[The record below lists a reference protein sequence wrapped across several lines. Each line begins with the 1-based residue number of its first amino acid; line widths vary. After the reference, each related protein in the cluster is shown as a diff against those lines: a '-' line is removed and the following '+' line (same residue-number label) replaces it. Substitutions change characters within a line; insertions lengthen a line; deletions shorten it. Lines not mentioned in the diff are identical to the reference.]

1 MKAAI
6 RMRFGMITAMVF
18 GILIPAAPASAQ
30 TAAELFDVNTLQEI
44 RLFVNSRD
52 LRTLRENTD
61 LNTYYTA
68 DLTWRNIRVRNVGIR
83 SRGQGSRNPAKIGLR
98 VEMDRYT
105 TGQTFLGLSTIILDN
120 AWQDDSLIRER
131 LAFSIFERMGL
142 PAPRESFCRLFID
155 GEYQGVY
162 TITEEIDRAFAKRVT
177 GESDGVLFE
186 YHYIRDWRAEDLGD
200 LAEYK
205 PMLEPRTHM
214 LDADSTLYGPVQ
226 EMFREINGPDDA
238 VWRDRVGQYIDLN
251 QFMTHVATETFIA
264 ENDGILGYAGMN
276 NFYLYRHQGTTKHQL
291 FVWDKDNA
299 FISLD
304 HAVPAADAN
313 VLFRRAMEYPDLRE
327 IYFQTLEAC
336 AGAVSAD
343 DWLTLEIDRLV
354 GVIIDAAYDDSKK
367 QFSNER
373 FDEAVEFLWA
383 FAERRPRE
391 VLIEVARLRDAF
403 NSESGGTRLPSETCG
418 ATADDCRAL
427 PVRPRRPSALPSPGR
442 AVPRQGR

>member
-1 MKAAI
+1 
-6 RMRFGMITAMVF
+6 
-18 GILIPAAPASAQ
+18 
-30 TAAELFDVNTLQEI
+30 
-44 RLFVNSRD
+44 
-52 LRTLRENTD
+52 
-61 LNTYYTA
+61 
-68 DLTWRNIRVRNVGIR
+68 
-83 SRGQGSRNPAKIGLR
+83 
-98 VEMDRYT
+98 
-105 TGQTFLGLSTIILDN
+105 
-120 AWQDDSLIRER
+120 
-131 LAFSIFERMGL
+131 MGL

-162 TITEEIDRAFAKRVT
+162 TITEEIDAAFAKRVT

-186 YHYIRDWRAEDLGD
+186 YHYIRDWRGEDLGD

-205 PMLEPRTHM
+205 PMLEPRTHV

-238 VWRDRVGQYIDLN
+238 VWRDRVGEYIDLN
-251 QFMTHVATETFIA
+251 QFMKHVATETFMA

-304 HAVPAADAN
+304 HAIPAADAN
-313 VLFRRAMEYPDLRE
+313 VLFRRAMQYPDLRE
-327 IYFQTLEAC
+327 IYFQTLEEC
-336 AGAVSAD
+336 AGEVSAD

-403 NSESGGTRLPSETCG
+403 NSEAEGRQLPSQAC
-418 ATADDCRAL
+418 AAAVPDCRAR

>member
-1 MKAAI
+1 MTLAMRVRFGVIAAI
-6 RMRFGMITAMVF
+6 VS
-18 GILIPAAPASAQ
+18 GILVPAAPATAQ
-30 TAAELFDVNTLQEI
+30 TAADLFDVNTLQEI

-52 LRTLRENTD
+52 LTTLRENTD

-83 SRGQGSRNPAKIGLR
+83 SRGTGSRNPIKIGLR
-98 VEMDRYT
+98 VDMDRYT

-162 TITEEIDRAFAKRVT
+162 TITEEIDQSFAKRVI

-200 LAEYK
+200 ISVYK
-205 PMLEPRTHM
+205 PMLEPRTHTM
-214 LDADSTLYGPVQ
+214 DADSTLYGPIQ

-238 VWRDRVGQYIDLN
+238 VWRDRVEQYIDLPR
-251 QFMTHVATETFIA
+251 FMMHVATETFIA

-276 NFYLYRHQGTTKHQL
+276 NFYLYRQQGTTKHQL

-299 FISLD
+299 FFSLD
-304 HAVPAADAN
+304 YPIKATDAN
-313 VLFRRAMEYPDLRE
+313 VLFRRAMEHPDLRE
-327 IYFQTLEAC
+327 IYFQTLEDC
-336 AGAVSAD
+336 AGEVSAD
-343 DWLTLEIDRLV
+343 NWLTLEIDRLI
-354 GVIIDAAYDDSKK
+354 GVIIDAAYEDTKK

-373 FDEAVEFLWA
+373 FDQAVEFLRA
-383 FAERRPRE
+383 FAERRPRD
-391 VLIEVARLRDAF
+391 VLNEVARLRAAF
-403 NSESGGTRLPSETCG
+403 NSEAGGRQQADETC
-418 ATADDCRAL
+418 AADVRDCRTR

-442 AVPRQGR
+442 AVPRLER